1 MSTVTARDFNR
12 DVSAAK
18 RSAAREPVF
27 ITDRGRPSHVLL
39 SVEEYQR
46 LVADRRSIVDWLS
59 ADDDVDLQA
68 EPADLHLSVPDL

>member
-18 RSAAREPVF
+18 RSAASEPVF

-46 LVADRRSIVDWLS
+46 LVADRRSIVDRLS
-59 ADDDVDLQA
+59 ADDDVDLET
-68 EPADLHLSVPDL
+68 EPVDLRLSVPDL